1 MLVCEF
7 QNMDNVQKLKHTIDA
22 LFGHGISK
30 NLPKDIEITIS
41 KKTGRIRNVNHNGN
55 LLCTPRTDG
64 GLAITR
70 YCAKLFLKNR
80 KFHENCLEIDA
91 ESKPFVE
98 EGRSVFCQH
107 IVSCGKNVRIGSDV
121 VVLYKNKVIGVGK
134 AVLSTNMISNQQ
146 RGVAIKI
153 RDSLKSQVNGEILS

>member
-1 MLVCEF
+1 
-7 QNMDNVQKLKHTIDA
+7 MDNVQKLKHTIDV

-30 NLPKDIEITIS
+30 TLPKDIEIVIS
-41 KKTGRIRNVNHNGN
+41 KKTGRIRNVNHNGS
-55 LLCTPRTDG
+55 LLFTPRTDG

-70 YCAKLFLKNR
+70 YCAELFLKNK
-80 KFHENCLEIDA
+80 KFRENCLKIDA

-98 EGRSVFCQH
+98 QGRSVFCQH

-121 VVLYKNKVIGVGK
+121 PVLYKNQVVGVGK
-134 AVLSTNMISNQQ
+134 AVLSTMMILHQQ

-153 RDSLKSQVNGEILS
+153 RDSLKSQIDGGNSS

>member
-1 MLVCEF
+1 
-7 QNMDNVQKLKHTIDA
+7 MDNVQKLKHTIDV

-30 NLPKDIEITIS
+30 TLPKDIEIVIS
-41 KKTGRIRNVNHNGN
+41 KKTGRIRNVNHNGS
-55 LLCTPRTDG
+55 LLFTPRTDG

-70 YCAKLFLKNR
+70 YCAKLFLKNK
-80 KFHENCLEIDA
+80 KFRENCLEIDA

-98 EGRSVFCQH
+98 QGRSVFCQH

-121 VVLYKNKVIGVGK
+121 PVLYKNQVVGVGK
-134 AVLSTNMISNQQ
+134 AVLSTMMMLNQQ

-153 RDSLKSQVNGEILS
+153 RDSLKSQTDGGNSS